1 MKPHGRW
8 EQCSCIHH
16 NYGSRGSGWT
26 GEPASLSLFTLSN
39 KCKPDTHPFRKCI
52 LLKGCV
58 ACLVSQSCLTLCDP
72 VDCSPP
78 GSSVHRD
85 CPGKNTEVGCHAFL
99 QGIFPTQ
106 GSNPGLLYCRW
117 ILYCLKP
124 GKPTLKGGTLICLIH
139 LVISMHHVRYKK

>member
-1 MKPHGRW
+1 MAGESSAHVYIITMAAEGQD
-8 EQCSCIHH
+8 EQENQLLCLCSPCPT
-16 NYGSRGSGWT
+16 S
-26 GEPASLSLFTLSN
+26 ASLIPTLFGNVS
-39 KCKPDTHPFRKCI
+39 FS
-52 LLKGCV
+52 KGCV
-58 ACLVSQSCLTLCDP
+58 ACLVSQSCLTLCDT

-106 GSNPGLLYCRW
+106 GSNPGLLYCMW
-117 ILYCLKP
+117 ILYCLKL

-139 LVISMHHVRYKK
+139 LVISMHHARYKK